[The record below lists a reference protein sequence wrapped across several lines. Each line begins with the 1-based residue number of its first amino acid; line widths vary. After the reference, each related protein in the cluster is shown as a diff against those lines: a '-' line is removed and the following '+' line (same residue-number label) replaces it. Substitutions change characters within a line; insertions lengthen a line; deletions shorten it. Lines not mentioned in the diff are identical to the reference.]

1 MPPPRPVW
9 ARDGSYR
16 DATFWMEVKVGGTK
30 YASDKVLLKVK
41 GAKQR

>member
-1 MPPPRPVW
+1 MPPPSPVW

-16 DATFWMEVKVGGTK
+16 DAQFWMEIKVEGKK
-30 YASDKVLLKVK
+30 YASEKVLLKVK